1 VKRLLFVVTLG
12 LVVTFGWV
20 PQQVANFS
28 DDFAPTLVAQ
38 EDPAR
43 ITVYIT
49 RTGEK
54 YHRDGC
60 RYLSRSKIP
69 VSLKEAVS
77 RGYGPCSVCKPPTIA
92 RAK

>member
-1 VKRLLFVVTLG
+1 VALG
-12 LVVTFGWV
+12 LGLGVG
-20 PQQVANFS
+20 VAAKQPSEFVQWLT
-28 DDFAPTLVAQ
+28 PTLVAQ

-60 RYLSRSKIP
+60 RYLSRSKIATT
-69 VSLKEAVS
+69 LKDAVAN
-77 RGYGPCSVCKPPTIA
+77 GYEPCSVCKPPQTG
-92 RAK
+92 